1 MAVRA
6 LSPKYAHS
14 SEAEMICFDMNSKKK
29 KKKETTAAVC
39 KTFFKYKK

>member
-29 KKKETTAAVC
+29 KKERDNSSC
-39 KTFFKYKK
+39 LQNLF